1 MIGGRMDPSEEI
13 KQLQTELAKVHAELA
28 DARFEIEGC
37 HNTINK
43 LSSEIRRL
51 RERYHIAAEGD
62 R

>member
-1 MIGGRMDPSEEI
+1 MDPVQEI
-13 KQLQTELAKVHAELA
+13 ERLQTELAKVHAELA

-37 HNTINK
+37 HNTIHI